1 MSIQIFV
8 KTKVMGNRKKYK
20 SLEEMPE
27 GLRQAFERSISGTD
41 SGTQGDTV
49 TTIVVNGKSYSNTAE
64 MPPDIRAMYTQ
75 AIKALR
81 SGKTTYDPAS
91 LSGEGISSA
100 NIHNK
105 SIPYTGPGPI
115 EPKSSFSSLP
125 RGLVIGGILIIAF
138 MFLSVIIYTLL

>member
-8 KTKVMGNRKKYK
+8 KTKVIGDRKKYK

-41 SGTQGDTV
+41 SGTQGDAV
-49 TTIVVNGKSYSNTAE
+49 TAIVVNGKSYSNTAA

-81 SGKTTYDPAS
+81 NGKTTYDPAS
-91 LSGEGISSA
+91 LSGERISSA
-100 NIHNK
+100 NMHNQ
-105 SIPYTGPGPI
+105 SIPYTGPGSL

-125 RGLVIGGILIIAF
+125 RWLIIGGALIVAF
-138 MFLSVIIYTLL
+138 MFLYVIIYTLW